1 MKLNWGWALV
11 IALALFAIFIGQFFV
26 RSFSHRADLVAD
38 DYYNQEI
45 NYQQHINSAA
55 NAKALGAISFIPV
68 DGKIGIQFPD
78 GFDGANASGTIQLYK
93 PDNSD
98 FDQTIPLALDSS
110 NVQALQSEDMLRGL
124 WRVKVDATLGDK
136 SYYWEE
142 SINL

>member
-26 RSFSHRADLVAD
+26 RGFSHRADLVAD
-38 DYYNQEI
+38 DYYNKEI

-68 DGKIGIQFPD
+68 VGNLGIQFPEA
-78 GFDGANASGTIQLYK
+78 FDGKNATGSIQLYK

-98 FDQTIPLALDSS
+98 FDQTLPLAIDSA
-110 NVQALQSEDMLRGL
+110 NVQVIKSEDMLRGL
-124 WRVKVDATLGDK
+124 WRIKIDAKANGE